1 MHQTAS
7 PHNIGEMK
15 TEQQALHQMLQSYEA
30 DFCKKNSRQ
39 VTTYADVKPVAPF
52 YKRYKEIKKE
62 IAALQTPEK

>member
-39 VTTYADVKPVAPF
+39 VTDVKPAAPF
-52 YKRYKEIKKE
+52 YKRYKEIKNE